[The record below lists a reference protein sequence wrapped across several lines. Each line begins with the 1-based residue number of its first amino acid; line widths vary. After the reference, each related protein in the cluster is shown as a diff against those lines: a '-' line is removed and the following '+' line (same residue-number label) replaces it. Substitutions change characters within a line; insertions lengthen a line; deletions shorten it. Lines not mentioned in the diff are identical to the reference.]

1 MRASLNSKILV
12 VVLSVVVAITAGLSA
27 LFYRAE
33 RSEVLADA
41 YESARDVGRTTEGA
55 LTAAMKSRTT
65 ELVGQVVEGIEKS
78 DEVLDVA
85 VFDATGKPAFT
96 TGFAPLGELGAE
108 TLGDRRPRG
117 MVATGVD
124 DPAYIVFTPVEISPV
139 CFTCHE
145 QSDPIAGV
153 IRVDVSLRDD
163 YDLLRGH
170 RDRFV
175 LQTVVM
181 AGVLVLALWVMLSRT
196 VVRPLKI
203 FARRARQIAQG
214 DLTQR
219 VDFPQE
225 DEIGDLAISFNAMTS
240 ELTGRIGDL
249 EEARERLET
258 SMHRVAE
265 ALSSALDIDSIMHVM
280 IGEAIGVGRF
290 AAGAVVLDDGT
301 SFVVD
306 PVSSPA
312 GRGASSEGGVAPESR
327 DVEKALRMI
336 SGLMTGVGAARVL
349 YRSADVGFEAIGLPE
364 QYETAVLLSMA
375 SEGALVGHLM
385 LVAEGHVDLTQPDRR
400 ALEFLAVQ
408 GARAVVH
415 TRLHEL
421 AREMAITDG
430 LTGLFDH
437 RHFYEALGSEVVRAA
452 RYGLSLSLV
461 LLDVDDFKKY
471 NDRVG
476 HRGGDQVLRRLG
488 EMLRD
493 HARGTD
499 FVARYGGEEF
509 AAILPHT
516 THHEAVAF
524 ADRLRDIV
532 QNEPFCE
539 GEGQPGGRLTISLG
553 VSTRPEHGG
562 SAEELVE
569 AADRALYLAKARGRN
584 RTVSADEAGADMT
597 AGGPGGPTD
606 GT

>member
-1 MRASLNSKILV
+1 MRASLNSKILMVVLIV
-12 VVLSVVVAITAGLSA
+12 VVLITAGLST

-33 RSEVLADA
+33 RSEVLATA
-41 YESARDVGRTTEGA
+41 YENARDVGRTTEGA
-55 LTAAMKSRTT
+55 LTAAMRSRSPD
-65 ELVGQVVEGIEKS
+65 LVGQVVEGVEKS
-78 DEVLDVA
+78 SKVLEVTI
-85 VFDATGKPAFT
+85 FDAVGKPAFT
-96 TGFAPLGELGAE
+96 TGLLPIGELGAE

-117 MVATGVD
+117 MVTTDAD
-124 DPAYIVFTPVEISPV
+124 DPAYIAFTPIEISPA
-139 CFTCHE
+139 CFACHE

-153 IRVDVSLRDD
+153 IRVSVSLRDD
-163 YDLLRGH
+163 YDVLRGH

-175 LQTVVM
+175 LQTVVLT
-181 AGVLVLALWVMLSRT
+181 AALVVALWVMLSRT

-249 EEARERLET
+249 EEVKDRLET

-280 IGEAIGVGRF
+280 IGEAIGVGKF
-290 AAGAVVLDDGT
+290 VAGAVVLDDGT
-301 SFVVD
+301 SFAVD
-306 PVSSPA
+306 PASLP
-312 GRGASSEGGVAPESR
+312 RGGDASSEDGADSR
-327 DVEKALRMI
+327 PSDVESALRQV
-336 SGLMTGVGAARVL
+336 SSLMTGVGAARVL
-349 YRSADVGFEAIGLPE
+349 YRSADVGLEAVGLPE
-364 QYETAVLLSMA
+364 RYETAILLSMA
-375 SEGALVGHLM
+375 SEGELVGHLM
-385 LVAEGHVDLTQPDRR
+385 LVAEGHVELTQPDRR

-408 GARAVVH
+408 GARAVAH

-461 LLDVDDFKKY
+461 LLDVDYFKKY

-488 EMLRD
+488 EILRE

-516 THHEAVAF
+516 THREAVAF
-524 ADRLRDIV
+524 ADRLREVV
-532 QNEPFCE
+532 QKEPFFE

-569 AADRALYLAKARGRN
+569 AADRAMYLAKARGRN
-584 RTVSADEAGADMT
+584 RTVSADETGAGT
-597 AGGPGGPTD
+597 VAGGPGGPAD